1 MQVGQSQTRGSS
13 SLVLWKFSKR
23 GGFGEWDFD
32 REIVK
37 ISKIFRLIYANLYFV
52 AGSLFE
58 SCRVSKF
65 PLFFFFFLFY
75 NHNVLRYFINSLARK
90 ITHYSRLIYSSKG
103 AGFFSF
109 RSLLFLDETKFHD

>member
-1 MQVGQSQTRGSS
+1 MEG
-13 SLVLWKFSKR
+13 
-23 GGFGEWDFD
+23 DFD

-65 PLFFFFFLFY
+65 PILFFFFFSILQSQRVTLFY
-75 NHNVLRYFINSLARK
+75 
-90 ITHYSRLIYSSKG
+90 
-103 AGFFSF
+103 
-109 RSLLFLDETKFHD
+109 

>member
-1 MQVGQSQTRGSS
+1 MEVFEEGWFWRVEGD
-13 SLVLWKFSKR
+13 L
-23 GGFGEWDFD
+23 D